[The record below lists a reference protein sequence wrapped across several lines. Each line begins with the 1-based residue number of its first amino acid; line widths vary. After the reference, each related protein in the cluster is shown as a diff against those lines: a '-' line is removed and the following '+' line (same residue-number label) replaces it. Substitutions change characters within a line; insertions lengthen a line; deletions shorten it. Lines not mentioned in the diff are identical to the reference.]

1 MNDELRRAIAVFNRG
16 RYFEAS
22 ELFERTGASIGPE
35 LKEMVLALN
44 RVAAAMHL
52 RFKRGGRQS
61 AINLLSQAMLTLEDF
76 KPARGGIDVERLF
89 RELSAFT
96 DEIRKS
102 PRGESEGIRYRL
114 RIFRERRRAPRI
126 HPAADGS

>member
-1 MNDELRRAIAVFNRG
+1 MHAELKQAIAVFNRG
-16 RYFEAS
+16 QYFEAS
-22 ELFERTGASIGPE
+22 ELFEHTCASVGPE
-35 LKEMVLALN
+35 LKEMVAALN

-52 RFKRGGRQS
+52 RFHRGGRQS

-96 DEIRKS
+96 DDLRKS
-102 PRGESEGIRYRL
+102 PRGESQGVRHRARL
-114 RIFRERRRAPRI
+114 FLERRRAPRI
-126 HPAADGS
+126 HRRG

>member
-1 MNDELRRAIAVFNRG
+1 MNDELRKAIDAFNRG

-22 ELFERTGASIGPE
+22 ELFEGACASVAPE
-35 LKEMVLALN
+35 LKEMVGALN

-52 RFKRGGRQS
+52 RFYRGGRQS

-96 DEIRKS
+96 DEIRAS
-102 PRGESEGIRYRL
+102 PRGESEGVRYRARL
-114 RIFRERRRAPRI
+114 FIERRRAPRI
-126 HPAADGS
+126 RAADRP